1 MNDIIVSECIKNIIY
16 HIVIYLLSFGWIILF
31 IINKLIN
38 LNETLEFALNLV
50 VITIIFIL
58 GVIKELKDIEYKFKK
73 KDKKIIEQKKK
84 ILAKYKEQRIK
95 LIKQYIAEKEQ
106 LENKYLKNENY
117 QSSLA
122 KYLAEINLYVENN

>member
-16 HIVIYLLSFGWIILF
+16 HIVIFLLSFGWIILF

-58 GVIKELKDIEYKFKK
+58 GVIKELKDIEYKFKQ

>member
-58 GVIKELKDIEYKFKK
+58 GVIKELKDIEYKFKQ

>member
-1 MNDIIVSECIKNIIY
+1 MNDISVSECIKNIIY

-58 GVIKELKDIEYKFKK
+58 GVIKELKDIEYKFKQ

-84 ILAKYKEQRIK
+84 ILLKYKEQRIK

>member
-16 HIVIYLLSFGWIILF
+16 HIVISLLSFGWIILF

-58 GVIKELKDIEYKFKK
+58 GVIKELKDIEYKFKQ

>member
-1 MNDIIVSECIKNIIY
+1 M
-16 HIVIYLLSFGWIILF
+16 SFGWIILF

-58 GVIKELKDIEYKFKK
+58 GVIKELKDIEYKFKQ